1 VCIFLRLFAKR
12 NYRFLAQ
19 RINIK
24 FYVKLS
30 LEMTYCALNMIP
42 KAKTIFLIEAVDI
55 LTTQEGSN
63 IEITKEDNVHHF
75 LRYTGCC
82 SL

>member
-1 VCIFLRLFAKR
+1 
-12 NYRFLAQ
+12 
-19 RINIK
+19 
-24 FYVKLS
+24 
-30 LEMTYCALNMIP
+30 MTYCALNMIP